1 MAIGDKNDILTRLK
15 GVLPA
20 WYPQTTPILDGV
32 LSGFA
37 QIGSWAYSLLLYTT
51 LQTRI
56 STATDSFLDLA
67 AFDFFGFR
75 IRRQPSE
82 TDANFATRI
91 KAEVLRPRISR
102 AGISKALSDLTGKA
116 PVIFE
121 PWNTGDAGGWDTG
134 SFAYAG
140 QNPATGGGGA
150 WDAAGGY
157 DLNVWEFDATPAY
170 GLQTSGGAGGWGDTN
185 QPAQFFLTVYRPG
198 LQGVP
203 LVSGYDS
210 VGGGWDVGAIEYI
223 DQSMI
228 AGAVTDSDIYGTI
241 NSTRAAGTIA
251 WTQLQ

>member
-1 MAIGDKNDILTRLK
+1 MAKGDINDILSRLK

-20 WYPQTTPILDGV
+20 WWSQTTPILDGV

-37 QIGSWAYSLLLYTT
+37 QIGSWGYSLLIYTQ

-56 STATDSFLDLA
+56 TTATDGFLDIA
-67 AFDFFGFR
+67 AFDFFGVR
-75 IRRQPSE
+75 IGRQKNE
-82 TDANFATRI
+82 IDANFSTRI
-91 KAEVLRPRISR
+91 KTEVLRPRVSR
-102 AGISKALSDLTGKA
+102 FGISKALSDLTGKA

-134 SFAYAG
+134 AFAYAG

-150 WDAAGGY
+150 WDSGTGWDINA
-157 DLNVWEFDATPAY
+157 WEFDATPAY
-170 GLQTSGGAGGWGDTN
+170 ALQTSGGAGGWGDTN
-185 QPAQFFLTVYRPG
+185 LPAQFFLIVYRPG

-203 LVSGYDS
+203 LVSGFDS
-210 VGGGWDVGAIEYI
+210 VGGAWDTGSIEYI

-228 AGAVTDSDIYGTI
+228 AGAVTDTDIYGTI
-241 NSTRAAGTIA
+241 NSTRAAGTIV